1 MLLTTD
7 PIVFFADELKNL
19 SLSRPH
25 CESFLPGFSAIGLA
39 FLYGFK
45 HPGF

>member
-7 PIVFFADELKNL
+7 PIVFFADELKIL

-25 CESFLPGFSAIGLA
+25 CESFLPGFSGVGVA
-39 FLYGFK
+39 FLCGF
-45 HPGF
+45 